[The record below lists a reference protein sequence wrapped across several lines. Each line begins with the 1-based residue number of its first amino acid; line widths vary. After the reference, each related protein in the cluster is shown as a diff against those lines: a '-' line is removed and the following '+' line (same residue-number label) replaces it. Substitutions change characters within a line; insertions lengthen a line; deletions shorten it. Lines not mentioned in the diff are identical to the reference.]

1 MQWRTHRRWKRRGG
15 AGLARL
21 WGRRGAQ
28 DSRAGARPGR
38 CCRPRRA
45 NTSDPPCAY
54 GGPAQRVRRPPAGAR
69 ARPPAARCACEQECK
84 RPSPG
89 PSGARTPR
97 AHQVAPRA
105 RRDGEGG
112 GGGVPPRDPP
122 QGCEAQAATPERA
135 RRARSSHSR
144 PVVRV
149 RRNAP
154 FRRPRCTVLR
164 WLCRARPSARI
175 CQHRASVSDVNMR
188 CPKRQARSVDFR

>member
-1 MQWRTHRRWKRRGG
+1 MQWRTHRLWKRRGW

-45 NTSDPPCAY
+45 NTSAPPRAS
-54 GGPAQRVRRPPAGAR
+54 GGPAPRVRRPPAGAR
-69 ARPPAARCACEQECK
+69 ARLRPPGARANRRASVRHQGPAARA
-84 RPSPG
+84 RPV
-89 PSGARTPR
+89 RTGW
-97 AHQVAPRA
+97 
-105 RRDGEGG
+105 RRGRGETGREE
-112 GGGVPPRDPP
+112 GGVPPRDPP